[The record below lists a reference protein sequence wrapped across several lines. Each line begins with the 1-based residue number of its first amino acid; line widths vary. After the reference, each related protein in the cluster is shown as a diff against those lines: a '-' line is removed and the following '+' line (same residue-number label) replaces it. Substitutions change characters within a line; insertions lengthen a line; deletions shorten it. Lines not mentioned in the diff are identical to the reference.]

1 MAVIVSFIH
10 DRNGEQSESVFSTA
24 ANDFTRDDLLN
35 KFISWM
41 QTLGYIFPEEAAKC
55 CGKCEQ
61 CEPHPD
67 DSKFEME

>member
-10 DRNGEQSESVFSTA
+10 DRNGEQIESVFSTA

-35 KFISWM
+35 KFTGWM
-41 QTLGYIFPEEAAKC
+41 KTLGYVFPKEEEAECKPLD
-55 CGKCEQ
+55 
-61 CEPHPD
+61 EPHPS